1 MVDLSKTLLGQSTD
15 YVDQYTPELLYPLP
29 RKAKRDE
36 LCIDSSNLPFKGV
49 DIWNS
54 YELSW
59 LNPSGKPQ
67 VGIVEFSFPCDSAN
81 IIESKSFKL
90 YLNSLNQSTFG
101 SAKQLEGVLAKDLS
115 LVAGREVGVNIL
127 SLDQDIAV
135 NSGNENRQ
143 LIDLLDISGFSY
155 EVDSSLLFATKGL
168 QVERQLVSHLLKTNC
183 PVTGQPDWASVLIDY
198 SGDAIDQEGLLRY
211 IVSYRNHQDFH
222 EQCVERI
229 FMDIMDK
236 CAPEKLTVYA
246 RYTRRGGLDINP
258 LRTTETT
265 FSGNIRLSR
274 Q

>member
-15 YVDQYTPELLYPLP
+15 YVDQYSPGLLYPLP
-29 RKAKRDE
+29 RKVKRDE
-36 LCIDSSNLPFKGV
+36 LGIDSQRLPFKGV

-59 LNPSGKPQ
+59 LAPSGKPQ
-67 VGIVEFSFPCDSAN
+67 VAVVEFSIPCDSAN

-90 YLNSLNQSTFG
+90 YLNSLNQSVFE
-101 SAKQLEGVLAKDLS
+101 SPEQLEEVLVKDLS
-115 LVAGREVGVNIL
+115 NVAGREVSVNIL
-127 SLDQDIAV
+127 TLDQSLSISAG
-135 NSGNENRQ
+135 SENRQ
-143 LIDLLDISGFSY
+143 LIDSLDIDGFSY
-155 EVDSSLLFATKGL
+155 EVDPCLLTVSKGGV
-168 QVERQLVSHLLKTNC
+168 VEQQLVSHLLKTNC

-198 SGDAIDQEGLLRY
+198 SGCAIDHEGLLRY

-229 FMDIMDK
+229 FIDIMER

-258 LRTTETT
+258 LRSTEAD
-265 FSGNIRLSR
+265 FLGNIRLSR